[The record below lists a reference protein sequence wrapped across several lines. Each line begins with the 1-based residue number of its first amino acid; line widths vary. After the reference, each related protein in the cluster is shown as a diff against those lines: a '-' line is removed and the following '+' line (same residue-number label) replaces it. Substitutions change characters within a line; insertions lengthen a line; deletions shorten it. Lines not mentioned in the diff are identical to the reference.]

1 MMKRTYIDTSVLI
14 DAFQGD
20 AETSQRAMKVLDD
33 PHRILVVSD
42 YLRLEVLPKPSFHKN
57 HEEVEFMSA
66 VLDNAGENIPP
77 DQNVTETAIDL
88 ASRYDL
94 TPIDALHAGAAVT
107 AGVDELVTMEKPT
120 NPLCRVKEVKVV
132 SLHSSAL
139 KQK

>member
-1 MMKRTYIDTSVLI
+1 MMKRTYIDTNVLI

-20 AETSQRAMKVLDD
+20 DETSRRAMEVLDD

-42 YLRLEVLPKPSFHKN
+42 YLRLEVLPKPSFHKRQD
-57 HEEVEFMSA
+57 EVEFMSA
-66 VLDNAGENIPP
+66 VLDNAGENVPP
-77 DQNVTETAIDL
+77 DQNVTETAINL
-88 ASRYDL
+88 ASRYDIA
-94 TPIDALHAGAAVT
+94 PMDALHAGAAVT

-120 NPLCRVKEVKVV
+120 NPLCRVKEVKVI